1 MLHQSR
7 FSTAVKRTTLVLLQV
22 CLFAMLAL
30 AAPKDLPMATNVTAT
45 TSGQSTLITVSGTAP
60 LSYAVSH
67 PDARTIFVE
76 LPGVDTSRLAQHYK
90 LATSL
95 VEEVSIERGRKTG
108 LRVVLRV
115 PVLERSQLADNS
127 LVLVLSPKT
136 PAEAA
141 HVVKDLG
148 LTLPTEQESATMG
161 QQAKPSPSPSPTP
174 RPGVTLSPAKMQQA
188 DQGQHYGEPGF
199 VGEPINLNLVN
210 ADIRDLLNY
219 ITEQYGINFVID
231 SSVTAVPVTVNVQ
244 DVPWNVALD
253 AVLKANR
260 LGVEVS
266 GNILRVATTEVL
278 AKEADTQKVLKDSRL
293 DASVLVTEFIRL
305 NYSRASGVLSAG
317 GGASGNFAGGMNPAA
332 GSSSG
337 SSSGSPGAGSAGSDQ
352 GILPVVQRRLSRRG
366 SVEVDGRSNTLIITD
381 VKENIDAIRQLV
393 TLLDQPEPQVEIET
407 RIVIANRSFSRDLG
421 VQLNALAINTSTGGT
436 AGFGT
441 APGSPLSGA
450 SGGSGNTIGLRP
462 AGIPQGILNP
472 SGALGASLPNTVIG
486 LTTGVIGTA
495 QISAL
500 ITAAESRGQVKIV
513 ATPRVTALNNRKA
526 EISSGQQIPVT
537 TPQTGAG
544 GGGGGALIF
553 TTTFVSVP
561 LRLEVTPQI
570 TDAGTVVLHVIAEN
584 NSVNTAIAINGTP
597 GIDTQ
602 RMETEVL
609 VPDGGTTVVGGVL
622 GENDATTQNRTP
634 GVANIPILGNLF
646 KRKLVTRQSNEI
658 LFFITPHIYRPDYQ
672 GRPTT
677 PVVGTGTGNR
687 TVTIPQ
693 PVPLGNPQ
701 SNTPTQQQQQQQQQQ
716 QTPAPS
722 TVPPTRPNGARP

>member
-1 MLHQSR
+1 MLHQPR
-7 FSTAVKRTTLVLLQV
+7 ISTVIKRTTLVLLHV
-22 CLFAMLAL
+22 CLVGTLAL
-30 AAPKDLPMATNVTAT
+30 ASAREVPSVTNVTAT
-45 TSGQSTLITVSGTAP
+45 TSGQSTLITVSGTSP
-60 LSYAVSH
+60 LPFSVSR
-67 PDARTIFVE
+67 PDARTIVVE
-76 LPGVDTSRLAQHYK
+76 LPGVDTSRVSPTAQIS
-90 LATSL
+90 TPL
-95 VEEVSIERGRKTG
+95 VEAITVERGAKPSLKISLRTEVSD
-108 LRVVLRV
+108 
-115 PVLERSQLADNS
+115 RSQIANNN

-136 PAEAA
+136 PVEAA
-141 HVVKDLG
+141 HAVKNLASEVEAAQN
-148 LTLPTEQESATMG
+148 PTALA
-161 QQAKPSPSPSPTP
+161 QQPAASPSPTP
-174 RPGVTLSPAKMQQA
+174 HQNVSLAPAKMQQA
-188 DQGQHYGEPGF
+188 DQGQRYGEPGF
-199 VGEPINLNLVN
+199 VGEAINLNVVN
-210 ADIRDLLNY
+210 ADIRDILNY

-231 SSVTAVPVTVNVQ
+231 SSVTTVPVTVNVQ
-244 DVPWNVALD
+244 DVPWNIALG

-266 GNILRVATTEVL
+266 GNILRVATVDTL
-278 AKEADTQKVLKDSRL
+278 AKEAETQRILNDSRL

-305 NYSRASGVLSAG
+305 NYARASGTLSQG
-317 GGASGNFAGGMNPAA
+317 GGASGNFAGGVTSQVLPTMGGDNNQSG
-332 GSSSG
+332 GSSS
-337 SSSGSPGAGSAGSDQ
+337 GSDQ

-366 SVEVDGRSNTLIITD
+366 AVEVDGRSNTLIITD
-381 VKENIDAIRQLV
+381 VKENIDSIRQLV

-421 VQLNALAINTSTGGT
+421 VQLNALAINTSTGATAGLGT
-436 AGFGT
+436 AQ
-441 APGSPLSGA
+441 PSPLA
-450 SGGSGNTIGLRP
+450 SGTGGTTNTIGLRP
-462 AGIPQGILNP
+462 SGIPQGILNP
-472 SGALGASLPNTVIG
+472 SGALGANLPNTVIG

-495 QISAL
+495 QISML
-500 ITAAESRGQVKIV
+500 ITAAESRGLVKIV

-544 GGGGGALIF
+544 GTGGVLVF

-584 NSVNTAIAINGTP
+584 NSVNTSIAINGTP

-622 GENDATTQNRTP
+622 GDNEATTQNRTP
-634 GVANIPILGNLF
+634 GVASIPIFGNLF

-672 GRPTT
+672 GRPITT
-677 PVVGTGTGNR
+677 VVGTTNR

-693 PVPLGNPQ
+693 PVPLGNP
-701 SNTPTQQQQQQQQQQ
+701 STN
-716 QTPAPS
+716 TPAPQGNPQ
-722 TVPPTRPNGARP
+722 TQAPAGQPVPAPRPQQ